1 MNAGRPLPPRHV
13 PTLTEVVQ
21 PGPDQGAAPAAP
33 APQPQPA
40 LQAEP
45 QPAVAPLLEGPPKP
59 PAFLLAAEGEDALT
73 QRVLADLQRQIDLM
87 LEYRLRETLTP
98 ALARMADQLIR
109 DTRVELAA
117 TLREVVARAVAQELA
132 RLRQR

>member
-1 MNAGRPLPPRHV
+1 MSHVKAAPLRQV

-21 PGPDQGAAPAAP
+21 PTLAESSGDAAPPGASS
-33 APQPQPA
+33 
-40 LQAEP
+40 
-45 QPAVAPLLEGPPKP
+45 AVASPLPGGVAAETPPEP
-59 PAFLLAAEGEDALT
+59 PAFLLAGGEDQIT
-73 QRVLADLQRQIDLM
+73 QRVLADLQRQIDVM

-117 TLREVVARAVAQELA
+117 TLREVIARAVAQELA
-132 RLRQR
+132 RQRKR